1 MKTENESNIKSQ
13 IERGKR
19 MNLFYI
25 RYFVELAKEQQYTK
39 AAKNL
44 NITQPSLS
52 HAIHQL
58 EEELGVLLFEKTGR
72 NTVLTR
78 YGEEFLVYAENTIRT
93 LDQGIRL
100 MQKAAH
106 GEGVIRLGFVRPLG
120 MDFVPGLAD
129 DYRKRLQDE
138 MVQFSFHTGT
148 THELVNGLKEKQYD
162 IIFCSRPVD
171 ESGLSV
177 LPVGR
182 QDLVVITPEGHPL
195 AEEKNVDLADTLKYP
210 QIYFYYLK
218 GNHDREDLLTGENE
232 LPENLRMFGYSL
244 IGETP
249 QIAYETEED
258 EVIAGL
264 VAHNFGIAVV
274 PYMKLLERLTVKILK
289 LRKPRADR
297 MYYMVCDA
305 TAYKPPCVQSFYD
318 YVSGKN
324 EMQEDKFIWN
334 I

>member
-100 MQKAAH
+100 MQKGSTWRRCH
-106 GEGVIRLGFVRPLG
+106 KIRVCPT
-120 MDFVPGLAD
+120 A
-129 DYRKRLQDE
+129 
-138 MVQFSFHTGT
+138 
-148 THELVNGLKEKQYD
+148 LVWTLFRD
-162 IIFCSRPVD
+162 WLMIIGKG
-171 ESGLSV
+171 SG
-177 LPVGR
+177 
-182 QDLVVITPEGHPL
+182 
-195 AEEKNVDLADTLKYP
+195 
-210 QIYFYYLK
+210 
-218 GNHDREDLLTGENE
+218 
-232 LPENLRMFGYSL
+232 
-244 IGETP
+244 
-249 QIAYETEED
+249 
-258 EVIAGL
+258 
-264 VAHNFGIAVV
+264 
-274 PYMKLLERLTVKILK
+274 
-289 LRKPRADR
+289 
-297 MYYMVCDA
+297 
-305 TAYKPPCVQSFYD
+305 
-318 YVSGKN
+318 
-324 EMQEDKFIWN
+324 
-334 I
+334 

>member
-1 MKTENESNIKSQ
+1 
-13 IERGKR
+13 

-93 LDQGIRL
+93 LDQGISL

-106 GEGVIRLGFVRPLG
+106 GEGVVRLGFVRPLG
-120 MDFVPGLAD
+120 MDFIPGLAA
-129 DYRKRLQDE
+129 DYREVSQDE
-138 MVQFSFHTGT
+138 NVQFSFHTGA
-148 THELVNGLKEKQYD
+148 THELVKGLKEKQYD

-171 ESGLSV
+171 EGDLSV

-195 AEEKNVDLADTLKYP
+195 AEKKTIDLADTLKYP
-210 QIYFYYLK
+210 QIYFAE
-218 GNHDREDLLTGENE
+218 GSGMRDVINE
-232 LPENLRMFGYSL
+232 LYSMV
-244 IGETP
+244 GEPP

-264 VAHNFGIAVV
+264 VAHGFGIAVV
-274 PYMKLLERLTVKILK
+274 PYMKLLERLAVKILPI
-289 LRKPRADR
+289 RKPEADR
-297 MYYMVCDA
+297 MYYMVCDPN
-305 TAYKPPCVQSFYD
+305 AYKPPCVQHFYN
-318 YVSGKN
+318 YVSERTGSQK
-324 EMQEDKFIWN
+324 DKSIWN
-334 I
+334 IASK

>member
-52 HAIHQL
+52 HAIRQL

-177 LPVGR
+177 LPIGR

-210 QIYFYYLK
+210 QIYFAE
-218 GNHDREDLLTGENE
+218 GSGMRDVINE
-232 LPENLRMFGYSL
+232 LYSL

-305 TAYKPPCVQSFYD
+305 TAYKPPCVQRFYD

-324 EMQEDKFIWN
+324 EMQEE
-334 I
+334 

>member
-1 MKTENESNIKSQ
+1 
-13 IERGKR
+13 

-195 AEEKNVDLADTLKYP
+195 AEEKNVT
-210 QIYFYYLK
+210 
-218 GNHDREDLLTGENE
+218 
-232 LPENLRMFGYSL
+232 
-244 IGETP
+244 
-249 QIAYETEED
+249 
-258 EVIAGL
+258 
-264 VAHNFGIAVV
+264 
-274 PYMKLLERLTVKILK
+274 
-289 LRKPRADR
+289 
-297 MYYMVCDA
+297 
-305 TAYKPPCVQSFYD
+305 
-318 YVSGKN
+318 
-324 EMQEDKFIWN
+324 
-334 I
+334 

>member
-1 MKTENESNIKSQ
+1 
-13 IERGKR
+13 

-52 HAIHQL
+52 HAIRQL
-58 EEELGVLLFEKTGR
+58 EEELGVLLFEKIGR

-93 LDQGIRL
+93 LDQGINL

-106 GEGVIRLGFVRPLG
+106 GEGVVRLGFVRPLG

-129 DYRKRLQDE
+129 DYRKLLQDE
-138 MVQFSFHTGT
+138 NVQFSFHTGT
-148 THELVNGLKEKQYD
+148 THELINGLKEKQYD

-182 QDLVVITPEGHPL
+182 QDLVVITPERHPL
-195 AEEKNVDLADTLKYP
+195 AEKTSVDLVDTLKYP
-210 QIYFYYLK
+210 QIYFSE
-218 GNHDREDLLTGENE
+218 GSGMRDVINE
-232 LPENLRMFGYSL
+232 LYSL
-244 IGETP
+244 IGGTP

-264 VAHNFGIAVV
+264 VAHDFGIAVV
-274 PYMKLLERLTVKILK
+274 PYMKLLERLAVKILPI
-289 LRKPRADR
+289 RKPKADR
-297 MYYMVCDA
+297 MYYMVCDP
-305 TAYKPPCVQSFYD
+305 TVYKPPCVQHFYA
-318 YVSGKN
+318 YVSERIGVQK
-324 EMQEDKFIWN
+324 DKSIWN
-334 I
+334 IASK

>member
-1 MKTENESNIKSQ
+1 
-13 IERGKR
+13 

-138 MVQFSFHTGT
+138 TVQFSFHTGT
-148 THELVNGLKEKQYD
+148 THELINGLKEKQYD

-182 QDLVVITPEGHPL
+182 QDLVVITPEEHPL

-210 QIYFYYLK
+210 QIYFAE
-218 GNHDREDLLTGENE
+218 GSGMRDVIDE
-232 LPENLRMFGYSL
+232 LYSL

-297 MYYMVCDA
+297 I
-305 TAYKPPCVQSFYD
+305 
-318 YVSGKN
+318 
-324 EMQEDKFIWN
+324 IWSVTRLLISLPVYSVFMIMCRKKMKCRKIN
-334 I
+334 LYGIYRKSEFA